1 MSTWIFRC
9 DGSPSL
15 GMGHVRRCLVLGS
28 ALMGLGMT
36 VCFVIREVPME
47 ILQIIKEEG
56 FAVERI
62 PGPTSSK
69 EPVLANDD
77 RVCTEV
83 VARKYGAWGVLIDHY
98 GLPEEYFL
106 SLRELGMRVAVID
119 DLGDRDL
126 MSADWILNQNL
137 GQPSHPYRV
146 RPDCITLLGPT
157 YALLRPEF
165 ASTRHLLSR
174 AFTRRDR
181 RVLVT
186 LGGGDTV
193 SLCSQIVSAL
203 NLVSW
208 PLEVRCVFGISNPLP
223 PRFSKDLTTS
233 RHTIQ
238 ILQNIRNMG
247 EQMAWADLSINAGG
261 STCWELC
268 CLGLPMIVLLT
279 SPDQRFNG
287 PALEKNGCAL
297 SLGEWNEKTGN
308 EMLADS
314 VKRLLENPERR
325 AAMSSR
331 ARELVDG
338 QGAARVALSL
348 QTLSEQREKVPA

>member
-1 MSTWIFRC
+1 M
-9 DGSPSL
+9 DL
-15 GMGHVRRCLVLGS
+15 GMAVCL
-28 ALMGLGMT
+28 
-36 VCFVIREVPME
+36 VIREVPTE

-56 FAVERI
+56 FTFEKI
-62 PGPTSSK
+62 PGPTAK
-69 EPVLANDD
+69 KGPVLANDD
-77 RVCTEV
+77 RMCTEV
-83 VARKYGAWGVLIDHY
+83 VARKFGAGGVLIDHY
-98 GLPEEYFL
+98 GPTAEYFL
-106 SLRELGMRVAVID
+106 GLREAGLKVGVID
-119 DLGDRDL
+119 ELGDRDL
-126 MSADWILNQNL
+126 VSADWILNQNL

-165 ASTRHLLSR
+165 ASTRRLLSR

-181 RVLVT
+181 RVLIT
-186 LGGGDTV
+186 LGGGDTA

-208 PLEVRCVFGISNPLP
+208 PLEVRCVFGMSNPLP
-223 PRFSKDLTTS
+223 PRLSKDLAKS

-238 ILQNIRNMG
+238 ILQNIRNMA

-297 SLGEWNEKTGN
+297 SLGEWNEETGG
-308 EMLADS
+308 EKLADS
-314 VKRLLENPERR
+314 VKRLLGNPERR

-348 QTLSEQREKVPA
+348 QTLSAQREKVPA

>member
-1 MSTWIFRC
+1 MATWVFRC

-28 ALMGLGMT
+28 ALMGLGIT
-36 VCFVIREVPME
+36 VCFVIREVPTE
-47 ILQIIKEEG
+47 ILQILKEEG
-56 FAVERI
+56 FTVEGI

-69 EPVLANDD
+69 DPVMANED
-77 RVCTEV
+77 RVHTEM

-98 GLPEEYFL
+98 GPSEEYFL
-106 SLRELGMRVAVID
+106 SLREFGVRVAVID

-165 ASTRHLLSR
+165 ASTRRLLSR
-174 AFTRRDR
+174 AFTHRDR
-181 RVLVT
+181 RVLIT
-186 LGGGDTV
+186 LGGGDTA

-208 PLEVRCVFGISNPLP
+208 TLEVRCVFGMNDPLP
-223 PRFSKDLTTS
+223 PRFSKSLTTS
-233 RHTIQ
+233 RHTIR
-238 ILQNIRNMG
+238 ILQNIRNMA

-297 SLGEWNEKTGN
+297 SLGQWDEETGG

-314 VKRLLENPERR
+314 VTRLLRNPEHR

-348 QTLSEQREKVPA
+348 QTWSEQQGKVTA

>member
-1 MSTWIFRC
+1 MATWIFRC

-15 GMGHVRRCLVLGS
+15 GMGHVRRCLVLSS

-36 VCFVIREVPME
+36 VCFVTREVPRE
-47 ILQIIKEEG
+47 ILQIITDAG

-62 PGPTSSK
+62 PGPTSSE

-77 RVCTEV
+77 RVRTEV
-83 VARKYGAWGVLIDHY
+83 VARKHGAWGVLIDHY
-98 GLPEEYFL
+98 GPTEEYFL
-106 SLRELGMRVAVID
+106 GLREAGMRVAVID

-137 GQPSHPYRV
+137 GQPTHPYRV
-146 RPDCITLLGPT
+146 RPDCILLLGPT

-165 ASTRHLLSR
+165 ASTRRLLSR

-181 RVLVT
+181 RVLIT
-186 LGGGDTV
+186 LGGGDTA

-208 PLEVRCVFGISNPLP
+208 PLEVRCVFGMSNPLP
-223 PRFSKDLTTS
+223 PRFSKGSTTS

-238 ILQNIRNMG
+238 ILQNVRNMA

-268 CLGLPMIVLLT
+268 CLGVPMIVLVT
-279 SPDQRFNG
+279 SPDQKFNG
-287 PALEKNGCAL
+287 AALEKNGCAL
-297 SLGEWNEKTGN
+297 SLGEWDEETGG

-314 VKRLLENPERR
+314 VERLLGNPERR

-338 QGAARVALSL
+338 KGAARVALSL
-348 QTLSEQREKVPA
+348 QTLSEQQEKVPA